1 LCKDDNMTKVQV
13 PPAVTQPTN
22 IQRPPVGAAVYL
34 IDNTR
39 PIKRAPNT
47 APGPIAAEVVGYSLF
62 PDNGCDLLVKNP
74 INHIRDL
81 NKPMIENMAGV
92 PFVTPKVTKRPVR
105 YCCKVSD
112 WPEIKK
118 QIETPPVA
126 ASAGAGA
133 GQNEPPAG
141 EQPKA

>member
-1 LCKDDNMTKVQV
+1 MTKVQV

-81 NKPMIENMAGV
+81 NKP
-92 PFVTPKVTKRPVR
+92 KVTKRPVR